1 MNKRDKYIKQIN
13 HSLSVL
19 RIEIEQ
25 LNLINM
31 TDYNI
36 IAEDFYKDLLK
47 FYGYNL
53 KNLNEV
59 KKNADSI
66 DLIDIE
72 NKIAIQVTS
81 RNDTTKIHDT
91 IEGFYKNPDYDGYNQ
106 LIMLLIGKSKLE
118 YSKTDF
124 TKNGFG

>member
-106 LIMLLIGKSKLE
+106 LIICLSVNIP
-118 YSKTDF
+118 
-124 TKNGFG
+124 